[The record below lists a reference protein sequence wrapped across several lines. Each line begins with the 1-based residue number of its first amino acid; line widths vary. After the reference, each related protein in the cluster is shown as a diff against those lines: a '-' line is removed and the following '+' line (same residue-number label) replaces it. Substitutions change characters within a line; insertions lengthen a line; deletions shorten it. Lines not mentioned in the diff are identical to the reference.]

1 MSSCAPRRSSSAA
14 TCLLIAGCPVP
25 SSRATAEKLPL
36 STTRTNI
43 LFDDRFHILPDRL
56 HGGAETLTVGVSGDE
71 IGALGRLASVL
82 IFCKGTV
89 APARA
94 RGARP

>member
-1 MSSCAPRRSSSAA
+1 MRSCAPRCSSSAA

-43 LFDDRFHILPDRL
+43 LMPSSRSIRSSPGKEATINSEWIEL
-56 HGGAETLTVGVSGDE
+56 HSGLIYSELEGADGGFGPSMITA
-71 IGALGRLASVL
+71 A
-82 IFCKGTV
+82 
-89 APARA
+89 
-94 RGARP
+94 